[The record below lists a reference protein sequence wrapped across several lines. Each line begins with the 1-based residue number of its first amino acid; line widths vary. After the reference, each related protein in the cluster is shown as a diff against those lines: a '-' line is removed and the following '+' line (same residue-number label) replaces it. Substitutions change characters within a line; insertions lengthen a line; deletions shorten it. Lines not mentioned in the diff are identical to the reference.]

1 MNFIIDNYTTNE
13 DTQALYFHNSLSS
26 FGHKSKLF
34 DPKKESLYDVFD
46 THNPDIYITHGYR
59 VSQDLIHYL
68 HNNDKIIDVLINI
81 QSMKLDDVNNLSN
94 FLFKNN
100 IHSSFFFLNVDQ
112 NDLPKIKDRNIIN
125 VLSAADTNLL
135 NQKPSIEYK
144 MKKGV
149 IVNDKSQI
157 KDYKC
162 PHHYIS
168 TLDSNK
174 DFVDFML
181 PEIVLA
187 PLFKCYETI
196 IFRNFNGHLP
206 QSFFDAIMFGCNV
219 YFDLDDKQKQESV
232 NTLISKLLKLDK
244 VLDFNDEN
252 KLKDFNELKAFI
264 MEKHTNLNRVKTLLS
279 HIKDINK

>member
-26 FGHKSKLF
+26 FEHKSKLF

-68 HNNDKIIDVLINI
+68 HNNEETIDVLINI
-81 QSMKLDDVNNLSN
+81 QSMKLDDVNNLSS

-149 IVNDKSQI
+149 IVNDRSQI

-168 TLDSNK
+168 TFDSNK

-196 IFRNFNGHLP
+196 IFRSFNGYIP
-206 QSFFDAIMFGCNV
+206 QAFFDAIMFGCKV
-219 YFDLDDKQKQESV
+219 YFDLDDKKQQDNINNLLTKMLKIQQTLDFKDGDRLQEFESLK
-232 NTLISKLLKLDK
+232 TLIMD
-244 VLDFNDEN
+244 
-252 KLKDFNELKAFI
+252 
-264 MEKHTNLNRVKTLLS
+264 KHTNVNRVRTLLS
-279 HIKDINK
+279 NIKVKQ